1 MAKEHSSSVDEQQ
14 KSNLKKEITALK
26 WQKNIRQALM
36 NNSKPLKALGTLTR
50 VKSRRTRTVE
60 EIQRK
65 HENHRALAMK
75 NIEQQQTKRRSSLQL
90 RVQARN
96 KKQSDGQEGRGSGV
110 SLSEGEKVSEMVL
123 TQEEAAGA
131 ATTSTASVLAANV
144 GTNIETLWLTL
155 CKIMKTPDKFQTW
168 MVQYDKALTGLLLR
182 VRPILRGCKRRH
194 LVEMYFK
201 S

>member
-1 MAKEHSSSVDEQQ
+1 MWKQ
-14 KSNLKKEITALK
+14 
-26 WQKNIRQALM
+26 
-36 NNSKPLKALGTLTR
+36 
-50 VKSRRTRTVE
+50 
-60 EIQRK
+60 
-65 HENHRALAMK
+65 
-75 NIEQQQTKRRSSLQL
+75 
-90 RVQARN
+90 
-96 KKQSDGQEGRGSGV
+96 KQSDGQEGRGSGV
-110 SLSEGEKVSEMVL
+110 SLSKGEKVSEMVL